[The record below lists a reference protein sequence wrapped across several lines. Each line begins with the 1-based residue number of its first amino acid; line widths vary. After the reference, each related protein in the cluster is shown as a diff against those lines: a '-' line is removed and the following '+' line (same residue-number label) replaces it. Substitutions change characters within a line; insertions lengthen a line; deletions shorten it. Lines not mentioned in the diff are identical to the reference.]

1 MSGRE
6 HIRASDF
13 DFPAASW
20 FRAWTANVYDHEY
33 QDADAIESTDLL
45 LIECGERTFEPHRFP
60 EIQHPETLE
69 ELMQQYQSLRS
80 KVQAFTGTRAL
91 ATARKQAA
99 DGTLRRPRP
108 EPLGATNLSVQLVT

>member
-6 HIRASDF
+6 LQASDF
-13 DFPAASW
+13 DFATSYA
-20 FRAWTANVYDHEY
+20 FRRWTAEVYDG
-33 QDADAIESTDLL
+33 ESIPPIPEPGAPL

-80 KVQAFTGTRAL
+80 KVQSFTGTKAL